1 MLPTSLTRCL
11 AVALALSS
19 PVTHAADDLL
29 EGYTWQNRLL
39 LIFAPSEE
47 DSRLRQQQEILAS
60 STDGLLDRDL
70 VILRL
75 LPDSEPSID
84 NQPARGVDSAS
95 VYRDFAVEPGDFRLL
110 LLGKDGTLKLSSD
123 SPVPSARLF
132 DLIDSMPM
140 RQWEMQ
146 NQD

>member
-1 MLPTSLTRCL
+1 MSIPF
-11 AVALALSS
+11 A
-19 PVTHAADDLL
+19 HADEDLL
-29 EGYTWQNRLL
+29 ERYTWQNRLL
-39 LIFAPSEE
+39 LLFAPHAD
-47 DSRLRQQQEILAS
+47 DSRLREQQEILAS
-60 STDGLLDRDL
+60 NAAGLTERDI

-84 NQPARGVDSAS
+84 NQPAIGVDSTRI
-95 VYRDFAVEPGDFRLL
+95 YRDFAIEPGDFRLL
-110 LLGKDGTLKLSSD
+110 LIGKDGTLKLSSD
-123 SPVPSARLF
+123 LPVTTSRLF

>member
-1 MLPTSLTRCL
+1 MSIPF
-11 AVALALSS
+11 V
-19 PVTHAADDLL
+19 HADDGLL
-29 EGYTWQNRLL
+29 ERYTWQNRLL
-39 LIFAPSEE
+39 LIFAPSAE

-60 STDGLLDRDL
+60 NADGLLDRDL

-75 LPDSEPSID
+75 LPDSEPRID
-84 NQPARGVDSAS
+84 NQPAGGVDSAS
-95 VYRDFAVEPGDFRLL
+95 IYRDFAVEPGDFRLL
-110 LLGKDGTLKLSSD
+110 LVGKDGTLKLSSD
-123 SPVPSARLF
+123 SPVPTARLF